1 MYISLFSNLRKKLS
15 SKILLCLCSSLV
27 ALLIVFLAGIERVTP
42 HIGCQFIAALIQ
54 YFLLTTFFWMTVEG
68 WNLYRNFVKIYV
80 GRSNKNKFMIKS
92 SLFAWGMFL

>member
-1 MYISLFSNLRKKLS
+1 M
-15 SKILLCLCSSLV
+15 
-27 ALLIVFLAGIERVTP
+27 VFLAGIERVAP
-42 HIGCQFIAALIQ
+42 RNGCQFIAALIQ